1 MFLRVARLGASG
13 LAMDTETGNAGN
25 SNQAYKVLA
34 RKYRPTRF
42 EDLIGQ
48 EALVQ
53 TLSNAIN
60 MNRIAHA
67 FLLTGI
73 RGIGKTTTAR
83 IIARALNCV
92 GPDGKGGPTINPCG
106 ECEQC
111 LAIAADRHVDVLEM
125 DAASRTG
132 VGDIREIIENVHY
145 RPVSGRYKIY
155 IIDEVHMLS
164 NSAFNALLKTLEEPP
179 PHAKFIFATTELRK
193 IPVTVLSRCQR
204 FDLRRVDAA
213 AMQAHL
219 THICEKEAIQ
229 ATPAALAMIARAS
242 EGSVRDALSLLDQAI
257 AHAMGQVEEHHI
269 QAMIGTADRGRIF
282 DLLEHVSSG
291 RASEAV
297 QLAQSLYYEGMDP
310 SLLLTDSL
318 DVLHVIT
325 QIQLMPDMAA
335 DLSLP
340 ADVRQRASEM
350 AQKLSMPALVRAW
363 QTLFKGLQEV
373 KQAPSP
379 LQALTMVLV
388 RLAYMSELPPP
399 NDLWKLV
406 KPGSGSS
413 AQAAPVQFAP
423 KRQEPLPVMAQAPVL
438 QIVPQPPAVHV
449 MPPLAND
456 REANNVATTVA
467 SPEDFHALVALFSER
482 REMVLHQLLRSQVV
496 PVECGDGR
504 LVLKPVGSALTPDFA
519 GRISHCLRVW
529 TGAPWMVVLDETAE
543 AKTESIAA
551 KEASHA
557 KHVREALL
565 ARPDVKEWLEAFP
578 GAEVEDVKPPE
589 VSHSAEDELLARSA

>member
-1 MFLRVARLGASG
+1 M
-13 LAMDTETGNAGN
+13 TESATVP
-25 SNQAYKVLA
+25 NQAYKVLA

-92 GPDGKGGPTINPCG
+92 GADGNGGPTITPCG

-111 LAIAADRHVDVLEM
+111 VSIATDRHVDVLEM

-204 FDLRRVDAA
+204 FDLRRVDAG

-219 THICEKEAIQ
+219 AGICDKEDIKAS
-229 ATPAALAMIARAS
+229 PAALAMIARAS

-282 DLLEHVSSG
+282 DLLEHLTTG
-291 RASEAV
+291 RSREAV
-297 QLAQSLYYEGMDP
+297 ELAQQLYYEGMDP

-318 DVLHVIT
+318 DALHHIT
-325 QIQLMPDMAA
+325 QMQLMPDMAQ
-335 DLSLP
+335 DMSLP
-340 ADVRQRASEM
+340 ADIRQRAFEM
-350 AQKLSMPALVRAW
+350 AQKLSMPVAVRAW

-373 KQAPSP
+373 KMAPSP

-399 NDLWKLV
+399 NDLWRLLKTG
-406 KPGSGSS
+406 KGGAAS
-413 AQAAPVQFAP
+413 ASAAQLSAAPVRQAEPVAALPPVVQSAAP
-423 KRQEPLPVMAQAPVL
+423 STT
-438 QIVPQPPAVHV
+438 HV
-449 MPPLAND
+449 MPPVAND
-456 REANNVATTVA
+456 AVTMEK
-467 SPEDFHALVALFSER
+467 PEGFDAVVALFAAR
-482 REMVLHQLLRSQVV
+482 KEMVLHQLLRSQVAL
-496 PVECGDGR
+496 VECSYGKMT
-504 LVLKPVGSALTPDFA
+504 LKPVGVLTPDFA
-519 GRISHCLRVW
+519 SRVSHCLRVW
-529 TGAPWMVVLDETAE
+529 TGDAWMVVLDEAAQTG
-543 AKTESIAA
+543 ESLAA

-557 KHVREALL
+557 RRQREELM
-565 ARPDVKEWLEAFP
+565 ARPEIREWLETFP
-578 GAEVEDVKPPE
+578 GAELEDVRLPQLVDLDALP
-589 VSHSAEDELLARSA
+589 DEESLFKIA